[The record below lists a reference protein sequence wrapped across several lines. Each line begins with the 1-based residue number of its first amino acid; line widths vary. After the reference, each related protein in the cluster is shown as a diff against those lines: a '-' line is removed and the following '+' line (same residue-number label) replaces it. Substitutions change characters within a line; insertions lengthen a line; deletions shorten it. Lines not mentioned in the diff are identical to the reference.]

1 MYTIVQELFQN
12 FFTDISMAEIC
23 KAARDNFFT
32 VLERVSKDCSKK
44 INENCATLYKRVL
57 TDIKAVAAFCK

>member
-1 MYTIVQELFQN
+1 MYTIVQELFQI
-12 FFTDISMAEIC
+12 FFTDIGVAEIC
-23 KAARDNFFT
+23 KVARDNCIT

-44 INENCATLYKRVL
+44 MNENCATLYKRVL